1 MRADFPPRR
10 CLEPGLEIMV
20 NLRGIAMYRHP
31 IDLLRIFVSLFQA
44 LPAMS
49 RTLYLPGAALLLGY
63 PVLVVV
69 LGPNQSGEAFAT
81 AFILALAVRI
91 AIGFEGMVRRMLTRY
106 SATQTALLAFCFA
119 GLPLLVLA
127 GADDPLWCQR
137 MQSAFYVIVGGIFL
151 LDVVKGRTATAAS
164 FWPDT
169 EMRAHLPNLTR
180 MMVVYNF
187 AFLLLNE
194 TLIKAVD
201 ASHWLLFWAVLPII
215 GHTILRAMV
224 LTVINL
230 DDDAHTV

>member
-1 MRADFPPRR
+1 
-10 CLEPGLEIMV
+10 MV
-20 NLRGIAMYRHP
+20 NLRGITMHRHP
-31 IDLLRIFVSLFQA
+31 ADLVRLFLSLFQE
-44 LPAMS
+44 LPPLS
-49 RTLYLPGAALLLGY
+49 RTIYLPGAALLLGY
-63 PVLVVV
+63 PVLSVV
-69 LGPNQSGEAFAT
+69 LGPGQSGDAFAT
-81 AFILALAVRI
+81 AFILALSVRI

-106 SATQTALLAFCFA
+106 SATQTALLACCFA

-127 GADDPLWCQR
+127 GADDALWCQR
-137 MQSAFYVIVGGIFL
+137 MQSAFYVIIGGIFL
-151 LDVVKGRTATAAS
+151 VDVLKDRTATAAS

-194 TLIKAVD
+194 TLIQAVQP
-201 ASHWLLFWAVLPII
+201 SHWLLFWAVLPII

-230 DDDAHTV
+230 DDDAHPV